1 MEKEIAQERMA
12 VIGKVIRL
20 ARCTTMGDSIGS
32 KAKQMEDKR

>member
-12 VIGKVIRL
+12 VGKVIRL